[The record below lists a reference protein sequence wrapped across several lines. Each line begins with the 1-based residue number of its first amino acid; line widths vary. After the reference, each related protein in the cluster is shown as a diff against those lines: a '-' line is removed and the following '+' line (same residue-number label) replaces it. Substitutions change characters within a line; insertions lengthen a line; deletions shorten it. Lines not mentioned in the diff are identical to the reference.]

1 MTYYAIM
8 NSMFWNRVDVE
19 RERLNLTRKDLARLT
34 GISKNTIETWN
45 ARLTIPSGDKCL
57 VIALALG
64 VTVEYLLTGDEVEF
78 EDDDPIIQ
86 AIITDK
92 KLYAINEL
100 LIRSGR
106 SKIDAIAELIGVK
119 SNGTI
124 QKNA

>member
-19 RERLNLTRKDLARLT
+19 RGRLNLTRKDLARLT

>member
-78 EDDDPIIQ
+78 KDDDPIIQ

>member
-8 NSMFWNRVDVE
+8 NSMFWNRVDIE

>member
-8 NSMFWNRVDVE
+8 NSMFWERVDVE
-19 RERLNLTRKDLARLT
+19 RERLSLTRKKLAGLT

-57 VIALALG
+57 VIARALG
-64 VTVEYLLTGDEVEF
+64 VTIEYLLTGDEIEF

-86 AIITDK
+86 AIIIDK

-100 LIRSGR
+100 LIKSGQ
-106 SKIDAIAELIGVK
+106 SKIDAIAELIGAK
-119 SNGTI
+119 ANGRI